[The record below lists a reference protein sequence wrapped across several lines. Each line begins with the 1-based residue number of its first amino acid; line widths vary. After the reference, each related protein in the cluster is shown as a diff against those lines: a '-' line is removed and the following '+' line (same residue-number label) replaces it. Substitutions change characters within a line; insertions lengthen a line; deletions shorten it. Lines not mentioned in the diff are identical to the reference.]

1 MYGFLT
7 RRVRKLA
14 KWLVLLSI
22 LLARLCCFAGPAP
35 IILVQPLDATV
46 LNLDLAT
53 FTVVATSGTTMT
65 YQWFKDGYPIAG
77 ATSAIYTILSVTPS
91 DDARYYVKVTNAYGT
106 RQSGS
111 ANLNVLFAPSITTQP
126 VSKTATEGQTV
137 SLSVNATA
145 NPSPNYQWLF
155 NGVVLP
161 DAKNSKLTFP
171 SVDWTNSGAYTVIVS
186 NPYGSVTS
194 APVTLTVTGTL
205 AVTLTTAASPI
216 PDSSGFTF
224 QFSVQPGFTYVVLA
238 SSDLVHWA
246 PIATN
251 IAQANTELF
260 TDPAAINFPRRF
272 YRIAL
277 Q

>member
-1 MYGFLT
+1 
-7 RRVRKLA
+7 
-14 KWLVLLSI
+14 
-22 LLARLCCFAGPAP
+22 
-35 IILVQPLDATV
+35 
-46 LNLDLAT
+46 
-53 FTVVATSGTTMT
+53 MT
-65 YQWFKDGYPIAG
+65 YQWFKDGYPIPG

-106 RQSGS
+106 RQSAS
-111 ANLNVLFAPSITTQP
+111 ANLNVLFPPSITTQP

-137 SLSVNATA
+137 SLSVKATA

-155 NGVVLP
+155 NGVPLHEE
-161 DAKNSKLTFP
+161 AKNSTLTFP
-171 SVDWTNSGAYTVIVS
+171 SVDWTNSGTYTVIVS

-194 APVTLTVTGTL
+194 APVTLTVVGNL
-205 AVTLTTAASPI
+205 AVTLTTPASPT
-216 PDSSGFTF
+216 PDSGGFTF

-251 IAQANTELF
+251 VAKADTELF
-260 TDPAAINFPRRF
+260 TDPAAINFARRF

>member
-7 RRVRKLA
+7 RRVRELA

-22 LLARLCCFAGPAP
+22 LLARPCWAGPAP

-77 ATSAIYTILSVTPS
+77 ATSAIYTILSVTLS

-155 NGVVLP
+155 NGVVLH
-161 DAKNSKLTFP
+161 DAKNSKLNFP
-171 SVDWTNSGAYTVIVS
+171 SVDWTNSGTYTVIVS
-186 NPYGSVTS
+186 NPYGSVNS
-194 APVTLTVTGTL
+194 APVTLTVTGSL
-205 AVTLTTAASPI
+205 AVTL
-216 PDSSGFTF
+216 
-224 QFSVQPGFTYVVLA
+224 
-238 SSDLVHWA
+238 
-246 PIATN
+246 AT
-251 IAQANTELF
+251 
-260 TDPAAINFPRRF
+260 
-272 YRIAL
+272 
-277 Q
+277 

>member
-1 MYGFLT
+1 
-7 RRVRKLA
+7 
-14 KWLVLLSI
+14 
-22 LLARLCCFAGPAP
+22 
-35 IILVQPLDATV
+35 
-46 LNLDLAT
+46 
-53 FTVVATSGTTMT
+53 MT

-91 DDARYYVKVTNAYGT
+91 DDARYYVKITKAYGT

-126 VSKTATEGQTV
+126 LSKTATEGQTV

-194 APVTLTVTGTL
+194 PPVTLTVTGSL
-205 AVTLTTAASPI
+205 AVTLTTAAFPI

-251 IAQANTELF
+251 VAQAATELF

>member
-1 MYGFLT
+1 MYRFVT
-7 RRVRKLA
+7 SRMRKLA

-22 LLARLCCFAGPAP
+22 LLARPCCFAGPAP
-35 IILVQPLDATV
+35 IILVQPLDVTV
-46 LNLDLAT
+46 LNLGIAT
-53 FTVVATSGTTMT
+53 FTVVASSGTTMT
-65 YQWFKDGYPIAG
+65 YQWYKDGNPIPG
-77 ATSAIYTILSVTPS
+77 ATSAIYTILSVTAL
-91 DDARYYVKVTNAYGT
+91 DDGRYYVRVTNAYGA
-106 RQSGS
+106 RQSAW
-111 ANLNVLFAPSITTQP
+111 ANLDVLSAPLITTQP
-126 VSKTATEGQTV
+126 VSKTATEGQSV

-155 NGVVLP
+155 NGVPLH
-161 DAKNSKLTFP
+161 DAKNSKLNFS
-171 SVDWTNSGAYTVIVS
+171 SVDWSNSGTYTVIVA

-194 APVTLTVTGTL
+194 APVTLTITGSL

-224 QFSVQPGFTYVVLA
+224 QFAVQPGFTYIVMA
-238 SSDLVHWA
+238 SPDLLHWA

-251 IAQANTELF
+251 VAHAATELF
-260 TDPAAINFPRRF
+260 TDPAALNFPRRF